1 MIREPTCRVSETPGI
16 STPNMDALAK
26 DGVLFTHAY
35 SSCSSCSP
43 SRSSILTGMYPHS
56 NGHWRNTVTPTIEEP
71 EKEFGRESSTLDAVG
86 VHEDIPTLI
95 EILKNNGYFTGITR
109 KWHLS
114 PHWKFPFTKR
124 IQCDHTSWQSKERCA
139 EFIKRIR

>member
-1 MIREPTCRVSETPGI
+1 
-16 STPNMDALAK
+16 MDALAK
-26 DGVLFTHAY
+26 EGVLFCHAY
-35 SSCSSCSP
+35 SSCSSCLP

-56 NGHWRNTVTPTIEEP
+56 NGHWRNTVTPLIEEP

-95 EILKNNGYFTGITR
+95 EILKNHGYFTGNTR

-139 EFIKRIR
+139 KICLTIILMFSVWMKL